1 MRSYVIKRYVQHF
14 GLWFLAA
21 GLSSVILSGCATTT
35 SHSANET
42 IQSGAFASG
51 ATQSN
56 PAMAKQ
62 PIAKTPTLPLGI
74 GGSFNLYA
82 SDAAD
87 DITSFYNDVI
97 RPVRSGK
104 IFRRQPYEM
113 DYGILPSGSEG
124 SNSRNDQNKISIKSN
139 YQFQIGMS
147 RKFHNF
153 GDFLKADFW
162 LARGVY
168 SPSYVSPV
176 IVDQVDPFALSIC
189 EEEEFTFDQPAP
201 FSVDVNQIIQDRWNL
216 FEKY

>member
-1 MRSYVIKRYVQHF
+1 MRPIATKRYTQTI

-21 GLSSVILSGCATTT
+21 GLLGFFLSGCAT
-35 SHSANET
+35 SSRHSANET
-42 IQSGAFASG
+42 MKSGAFSSG
-51 ATQSN
+51 IARTNSGI
-56 PAMAKQ
+56 AKQ
-62 PIAKTPTLPLGI
+62 PIIKKPLLPLGI

-87 DITSFYNDVI
+87 DLSAFYNNVI

-104 IFRRQPYEM
+104 IFKRQPYEM

-124 SNSRNDQNKISIKSN
+124 TSTRNDQNKITIKSN
-139 YQFQIGMS
+139 YQFKIGMS

-162 LARGVY
+162 LARGAY

-176 IVDQVDPFALSIC
+176 IVDQVDPFALSVC
-189 EEEEFTFDQPAP
+189 EEEDFSLDQLTP
-201 FSVDVNQIIQDRWNL
+201 SSIDIGQIIEDRWNL
-216 FEKY
+216 FDQ